1 MAITDISKDLSKR
14 GASTDIIDIL
24 NATTDAARRRPDKRP
39 IKVPIE
45 EIDLS
50 KRVTV
55 SKKLSAFLAYDNN
68 KTDITPRIIPITIG
82 KEKFTLNII
91 VSRKAINITSVLE
104 KAIPAAKLL

>member
-1 MAITDISKDLSKR
+1 MAITDISNDLSKR

-39 IKVPIE
+39 IKVPSE
-45 EIDLS
+45 VIDLS
-50 KRVTV
+50 KRVIA
-55 SKKLSAFLAYDNN
+55 SNKLSAFLAYDNN
-68 KTDITPRIIPITIG
+68 KTDITPRTIPIVIG